1 MENPFADASRSNASQ
16 LLSADNPLLYS
27 SIQKLQL
34 LLPHP
39 QFTYGAAGDE
49 PPIANSIYH
58 ALQIRAE
65 KRISHGLEFLTTYT
79 FSKSIDDSS
88 LTSTNSGYLGSF
100 ASLQNPNN
108 PAGER
113 SLSSFDIPHVL
124 QFSYTY
130 ELPVGKGKFIGGNL
144 HPVLDAIVGGWRTN
158 GIWRFNSGRPINP
171 TLYQYNSLPTYGPQ
185 RPNLIGTPHRS
196 GGKDS
201 DWINQYFTSVDG
213 SDFLAQPAQYAQ
225 GTAPRALGKVR
236 NPGAANADLSMFK
249 EFGLRKLREG
259 MRLEY
264 RFESFNTF
272 NHPQFCGPDTTFIDP
287 SLGISHQDSNFG
299 KIFYTCN
306 APRELQM
313 ALKLYW

>member
-1 MENPFADASRSNASQ
+1 MQKMQ
-16 LLSADNPLLYS
+16 LLMA
-27 SIQKLQL
+27 
-34 LLPHP
+34 HP
-39 QFTYGAAGDE
+39 QFYGFAGDE

-65 KRISHGLEFLTTYT
+65 KRFSNGLQFLATYT

-108 PAGER
+108 PGGER

-124 QFSYTY
+124 QLSYTY
-130 ELPVGKGKFIGGNL
+130 ELPIGRGKLIGSGLN
-144 HPVLDAIVGGWRTN
+144 PIMNGIVGGWRTN

-171 TLYQYNSLPTYGPQ
+171 MLYSSHSLPTYGPQ
-185 RPNLIGTPHRS
+185 RPNLIGTPHRA

-201 DWINQYFTSVDG
+201 DWIQQYFTSVDG
-213 SDFLAQPAQYAQ
+213 SDFLAQPDYYTI

-236 NPGAANADLSMFK
+236 DPGADNADLSIFK
-249 EFGLRKLREG
+249 EFGLGKLREG
-259 MRLEY
+259 TRFEY
-264 RFESFNTF
+264 RLESFNTF
-272 NHPQFCGPDTTFIDP
+272 NHPQFCGPDTTYIDP
-287 SLGISHQDSNFG
+287 SLGIRHQDSNFG

-313 ALKLYW
+313 ALKFYF